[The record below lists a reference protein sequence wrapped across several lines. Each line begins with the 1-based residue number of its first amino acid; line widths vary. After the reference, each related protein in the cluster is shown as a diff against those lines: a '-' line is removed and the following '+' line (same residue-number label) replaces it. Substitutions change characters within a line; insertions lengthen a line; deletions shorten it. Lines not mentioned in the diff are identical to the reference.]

1 MRSFFKG
8 LIVMAVMT
16 IALGAISAYAAK
28 KYEGETMQVFIGITP
43 YAREQVM
50 DYIAPKLKEKYG
62 IKLVGETMGSTGMV
76 EKIVVMRDNPR
87 VSIAGWDAP
96 IGIKAAEM
104 GLCATI
110 NVEKIPSLK
119 NLYDWALIRVGGD
132 LKVLTTSVIGVGIL
146 YNEDEFKRRGLAPPT
161 SWSDLWRKDL
171 SGRVS
176 ITALES
182 TWGTAALVTFAR
194 LEGGG
199 EDNMDPGFRKVNTL
213 LPNVHTIHT
222 WSSELTKL
230 LQLGEVWMGTT
241 GSNMGPALKAKGFPA
256 KWIAPK
262 EACPMVNGGISII
275 ANAPYQDV
283 AHDFLNLYFSTE
295 FEVRRIRESG
305 IVSPVKTTWDELS
318 KKEIEA
324 LPITEKDFD
333 KLMRLDWTKINKERS
348 SWIERWHKEI
358 R

>member
-119 NLYDWALIRVGGD
+119 NLYDWALIRVGGE

-213 LPNVHTIHT
+213 LP
-222 WSSELTKL
+222 
-230 LQLGEVWMGTT
+230 T